1 MNHSCSRLL
10 AIGTALLV
18 SAAPGPAVAAVDL
31 GPTRIVS
38 VSDQGVAGDG
48 ASWDTRVSGDGRFI
62 AFTSEASTLVPGD
75 TNGTRDTFVKDLSDG
90 SLERVSVDGRGR
102 QLTGHGD
109 VGSIS
114 TDGRHVL
121 FSTVEV
127 VETATGSRLD
137 QRTFVRDRAAGTTR
151 PIVVRGRDGK
161 RLPLYGGA
169 MSGNARFYVFATS
182 ARLVSQDDN
191 GKLDLYRLDLTDGRV
206 RLVSTGIPS
215 RAYRETRWPSIS
227 HSGRF
232 IAFEFTAPLV
242 KRDRLRAR
250 DIYVRDMTKRR
261 PRLVTLSTAGV
272 QADRG
277 SMAPTISAG
286 GRFVV
291 YSSFATNLVA
301 RDTNDDW
308 DVFLHDR
315 RTERTERVSVSSS
328 GREGD
333 AQSQGAAFWAESASV
348 SRDGRFVVFGS
359 LASNLAPETT
369 GAFRNVYVRD
379 RSDGT
384 TTALSL
390 SPAGTGAAGDSGGVR
405 VSSDGSTVAFWS
417 EAPDLVAD
425 DGNGELADVFVRRL
439 ED

>member
-151 PIVVRGRDGK
+151 PIR
-161 RLPLYGGA
+161 
-169 MSGNARFYVFATS
+169 
-182 ARLVSQDDN
+182 
-191 GKLDLYRLDLTDGRV
+191 
-206 RLVSTGIPS
+206 
-215 RAYRETRWPSIS
+215 
-227 HSGRF
+227 
-232 IAFEFTAPLV
+232 
-242 KRDRLRAR
+242 
-250 DIYVRDMTKRR
+250 
-261 PRLVTLSTAGV
+261 
-272 QADRG
+272 
-277 SMAPTISAG
+277 
-286 GRFVV
+286 
-291 YSSFATNLVA
+291 
-301 RDTNDDW
+301 
-308 DVFLHDR
+308 
-315 RTERTERVSVSSS
+315 SS
-328 GREGD
+328 G
-333 AQSQGAAFWAESASV
+333 
-348 SRDGRFVVFGS
+348 
-359 LASNLAPETT
+359 TKT
-369 GAFRNVYVRD
+369 
-379 RSDGT
+379 
-384 TTALSL
+384 
-390 SPAGTGAAGDSGGVR
+390 
-405 VSSDGSTVAFWS
+405 
-417 EAPDLVAD
+417 
-425 DGNGELADVFVRRL
+425 
-439 ED
+439 